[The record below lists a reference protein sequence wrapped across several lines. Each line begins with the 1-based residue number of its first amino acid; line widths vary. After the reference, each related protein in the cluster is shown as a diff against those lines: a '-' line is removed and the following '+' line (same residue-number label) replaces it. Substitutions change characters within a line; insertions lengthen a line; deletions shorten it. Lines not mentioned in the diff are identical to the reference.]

1 MQKWPDLVGPH
12 TCIESPS
19 KLLPSGRAEIRKCSG
34 PRAPWGKSCKSICDW
49 PHPQRRPNK
58 SRRTRSA
65 LSNSRSGV
73 TYCIP
78 FCWIFTNKY
87 QCKKWGFFTFSQ
99 SRLSVVFW
107 RFPGTP
113 VPSATRLTVSLFHC
127 SSGRKR
133 TRRGWGPL
141 KGSQAVSD
149 QKAGKN
155 EREWY
160 SQTVWSKWPDLSSRH
175 ADRTSNQCCICWKA
189 RRTLKSR
196 AWGKNKAGS
205 FSSFAVSSCD
215 SSSGFRTRR
224 QTSIRYQVQVVTYP
238 FVLSTSFQ
246 T

>member
-1 MQKWPDLVGPH
+1 MRVFYILTIKV
-12 TCIESPS
+12 I
-19 KLLPSGRAEIRKCSG
+19 
-34 PRAPWGKSCKSICDW
+34 SCFLTVS
-49 PHPQRRPNK
+49 
-58 SRRTRSA
+58 
-65 LSNSRSGV
+65 
-73 TYCIP
+73 
-78 FCWIFTNKY
+78 
-87 QCKKWGFFTFSQ
+87 
-99 SRLSVVFW
+99 
-107 RFPGTP
+107 P

-149 QKAGKN
+149 QKAGNN

-160 SQTVWSKWPDLSSRH
+160 SQTVWIKWPDLSSRH

-189 RRTLKSR
+189 RRILKSR

-246 T
+246 TWVVLDRDKLACPCLGPWKETTDNFLVYIDSGVIFEEILRLVKGTKNCSIGLTNWHQRNSEETEENSRLWSSKWEFICCPNEYPYVFKKQ